1 MTTINKMVG
10 SFKRAQPYFML
21 LLVAIFIASC
31 DAALPE
37 EGSIADATPPSA
49 DFVGEPNESNYKE
62 ISFVNL
68 SASATD
74 YAWDFGDGKTST
86 EKNPTHEYDT
96 TGTYTVKLTATDKL
110 AKSDVTTKTLEI
122 VKPIVSFTP
131 EILNPDFD
139 VEGADAYRDNWRNG
153 DLGGVIQI
161 TSSPTHSG
169 AKAAKLPS
177 AGDRI
182 GYQLVTVQANKDY
195 TISFYYTM
203 KTTPAGSAMVSIL
216 NGHITD
222 PTLVAGATIQSV
234 TLTDQTDADTYVAG
248 SVTFN
253 SGASTEV
260 AILFGNLD
268 VETRF
273 DTFTIVEN

>member
-1 MTTINKMVG
+1 MTILNNMVG
-10 SFKRAQPYFML
+10 TFKKVQPYFML
-21 LLVAIFIASC
+21 LLVAIFIVSC

-49 DFVGEPNESNYKE
+49 DFAAEPNESNYKE
-62 ISFVNL
+62 INFVNL

-74 YAWDFGDGKTST
+74 YAWELGDGTTST

-96 TGTYTVKLTATDKL
+96 TGFYTVKLTSSDKL
-110 AKSDVTTKTLEI
+110 GVSNSTTKTIEI
-122 VKPIVSFTP
+122 VEPVVSFTP
-131 EILNPDFD
+131 VILNPDFD
-139 VEGADAYRDNWRNG
+139 EEGTDSYRDNWRNG

-177 AGDRI
+177 GGDRI
-182 GYQLVTVQANKDY
+182 GYQLIAVEPNKDY
-195 TISFYYTM
+195 TVSFYYTM
-203 KTTPAGSAMVSIL
+203 KTSPAGSLTVSIL
-216 NGHITD
+216 NGHVTD

-234 TLTDQTDADTYVAG
+234 TLNDQTSASDYVAA
-248 SVTFN
+248 SITFN
-253 SGASTEV
+253 SGTSTEV
-260 AILFGNLD
+260 AILFGNVD
-268 VETRF
+268 VESRI